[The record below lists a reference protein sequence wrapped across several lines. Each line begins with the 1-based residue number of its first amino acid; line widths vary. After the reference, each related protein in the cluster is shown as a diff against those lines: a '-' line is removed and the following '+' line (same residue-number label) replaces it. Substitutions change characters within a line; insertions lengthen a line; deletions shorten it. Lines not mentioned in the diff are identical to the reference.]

1 MQSNTFF
8 KDLGCCQ
15 NFSSRFVRLAQLLQ
29 KGKPDEQPNRI
40 RRPQMGMDKQIEKK
54 KWPPKKIA
62 TFAGSGL
69 FIAFVIYIFVFG
81 MSKSSLN
88 VKAER
93 LTVSEVTRGPF
104 QEFIPVMGNV
114 LPYYHYLTAVEGGT
128 VEEIYLRAGTM
139 VEKGDPILKLA
150 NTNLLINLMWRE
162 AELFQQI
169 NNLRNTRLD
178 MERVRLNLN
187 QQLAL
192 VENSLQQQKR
202 VYVRYQE
209 LIKDDLIAQHEYELA
224 KDQYDYLMKNKELTV
239 ESQKKDLEFRQ
250 RQVEALEG
258 QVTRMQSNMEIIRSR
273 LENMTIK
280 APVSG
285 YLTSLEAEIGQSK
298 LAGQDLGQIDTLSGY
313 RIRAGIDEHYIAR
326 VEMGR
331 KGDFEF
337 AGKHYGIVVQ
347 KKYPTVVDGRF
358 LVDMEFLEET
368 PDGITAGQTYHIRL
382 ELGDI
387 SEAILLARGG
397 FSQTTGGNW
406 AYVMEPSGD
415 IAIKRRIRLGRQN
428 PDFFE
433 VLEGLEPGT
442 KVITSS
448 YESFGNMD
456 RLVLK

>member
-1 MQSNTFF
+1 
-8 KDLGCCQ
+8 
-15 NFSSRFVRLAQLLQ
+15 
-29 KGKPDEQPNRI
+29 
-40 RRPQMGMDKQIEKK
+40 MGMDRQIEKK

-62 TFAGSGL
+62 MIAGSA
-69 FIAFVIYIFVFG
+69 IFVGFVVYIFVFG

-93 LTVSEVTRGPF
+93 LTISDVKRGPF

-114 LPYYHYLTAVEGGT
+114 LPYYYYLTAVEGGT
-128 VEEIYLRAGTM
+128 VEEIYMEAGTKI
-139 VEKGDPILKLA
+139 EKGDPILRLA
-150 NTNLLINLMWRE
+150 NTDILINMMWRE

-192 VENSLQQQKR
+192 VENNLQQQKR
-202 VYVRYQE
+202 VFERYKE
-209 LIKDDLIAQHEYELA
+209 LIKDDLISQHEYELA
-224 KDQYDYLMKNKELTV
+224 RDQYEYLVKNKDLTV
-239 ESQKKDLEFRQ
+239 ESQTKDLEFRQ
-250 RQVEALEG
+250 MQVDALEG
-258 QVTRMQSNMEIIRSR
+258 QVTRMSSNLEIIRSR
-273 LENMTIK
+273 LENLTIK

-285 YLTSLEAEIGQSK
+285 YLVSLDAEIGQSK
-298 LAGQDLGQIDTLSGY
+298 RAGEDLGQIDTLEGY

-326 VEMGR
+326 VEAGR
-331 KGDFEF
+331 QGEFEF
-337 AGKHYGIVVQ
+337 SGTSYDIIVK
-347 KKYPTVVDGRF
+347 KKYPNVVDGRF
-358 LVDMEFLEET
+358 EVDMEFVNET
-368 PDGITAGQTYHIRL
+368 PAGITAGQTYHIKL

-387 SEAILLARGG
+387 SEATLLARGG

-406 AYVMEPSGD
+406 AYVLDPSGD
-415 IAIKRRIRLGRQN
+415 IALKRRIRLGRQN

-433 VLEGLEPGT
+433 VLEGLEPGE

>member
-1 MQSNTFF
+1 
-8 KDLGCCQ
+8 
-15 NFSSRFVRLAQLLQ
+15 
-29 KGKPDEQPNRI
+29 
-40 RRPQMGMDKQIEKK
+40 MGMDKTIKKK

-62 TFAGSGL
+62 MFAGSGL

-93 LTVSEVTRGPF
+93 LTVSDVMEGPF

-128 VEEIYLRAGTM
+128 VEEIFLEAGTR
-139 VEKGDPILKLA
+139 VEKGDPILRLA
-150 NTNLLINLMWRE
+150 NTTLLINLMWRE

-169 NNLRNTRLD
+169 NNLRSTRLE
-178 MERVRLNLN
+178 MERYRLQLN

-192 VENSLQQQKR
+192 VDNSLQQQKR
-202 VYVRYQE
+202 VHERYQE
-209 LIKDDLIAQHEYELA
+209 LIKDDLISQHEYELA
-224 KDQYDYLMKNKELTV
+224 KDQYDYLVKNKALTV
-239 ESQKKDLEFRQ
+239 ESQTKDLEFRQ

-273 LENMTIK
+273 LENLTIR

-298 LAGQDLGQIDTLSGY
+298 QAGQDLGQIDTLEGY
-313 RIRAGIDEHYIAR
+313 RIRAGIDEHYLAR
-326 VEMGR
+326 VEKGR
-331 KGDFEF
+331 NGDFEF
-337 AGKHYGIVVQ
+337 AGTSYDIVVN
-347 KKYPTVVDGRF
+347 KKYPAVVEGRF
-358 LVDMEFLEET
+358 EVDMEFMDEA

-406 AYVMEPSGD
+406 AYVLDPSGD
-415 IAIKRRIRLGRQN
+415 VAIKRRIRLGRQN
-428 PDFFE
+428 PDYFE
-433 VLEGLEPGT
+433 VLEGLEPGE

>member
-1 MQSNTFF
+1 MQSNTFIEDF
-8 KDLGCCQ
+8 DTNQ
-15 NFSSRFVRLAQLLQ
+15 IAFSRFVRLAQLLQ
-29 KGKPDEQPNRI
+29 KVYPYDQLNLI
-40 RRPQMGMDKQIEKK
+40 RRPQMGMDKTIKKK

-62 TFAGSGL
+62 MFAGSGL

-93 LTVSEVTRGPF
+93 LTVSDVNRGPF

-128 VEEIYLRAGTM
+128 VEEIYLEAGTK
-139 VEKGDPILKLA
+139 VEKGDPILKIA
-150 NTNLLINLMWRE
+150 NTTLLINLMWRE
-162 AELFQQI
+162 SELFQQI

-178 MERVRLNLN
+178 MERYRLNLN

-192 VENSLQQQKR
+192 VDNNLQQQKR
-202 VYVRYQE
+202 IHERYQE
-209 LIKDDLIAQHEYELA
+209 LIKDDLISQHDYEIA
-224 KDQYDYLMKNKELTV
+224 KDQYEYLVKNKELTI
-239 ESQKKDLEFRQ
+239 ESQTKDIEFRQ

-258 QVTRMQSNMEIIRSR
+258 QVTRMQSNMDIIRSR
-273 LENMTIK
+273 LENLTIR

-285 YLTSLEAEIGQSK
+285 YLTSLDAEIGQSK
-298 LAGQDLGQIDTLSGY
+298 QEGVDLGQIDTLEGY
-313 RIRAGIDEHYIAR
+313 RIRAGIDEHYLAR
-326 VEMGR
+326 VEIGR
-331 KGDFEF
+331 NGEFEF
-337 AGKHYGIVVQ
+337 AGTSHDIIVT
-347 KKYPTVVDGRF
+347 KKYPAVVEGRF
-358 LVDMEFLEET
+358 EVDMEFMDET

-406 AYVMEPSGD
+406 AYVLDPSGD
-415 IAIKRRIRLGRQN
+415 VAIKRRIRLGRQN

-433 VLEGLEPGT
+433 VLEGLEPGE

>member
-1 MQSNTFF
+1 
-8 KDLGCCQ
+8 
-15 NFSSRFVRLAQLLQ
+15 
-29 KGKPDEQPNRI
+29 
-40 RRPQMGMDKQIEKK
+40 MGMDRQIKKK

-62 TFAGSGL
+62 MFAGSGL
-69 FIAFVIYIFVFG
+69 FIIFVIYIFVFG

-93 LTVSEVTRGPF
+93 LTVSEVKNGPF

-128 VEEIYLRAGTM
+128 VEEVFLRAGAK
-139 VEKGDPILKLA
+139 VGKGDPILKLA
-150 NTNLLINLMWRE
+150 NTTLLINLMWRE
-162 AELFQQI
+162 SELFQQI

-178 MERVRLNLN
+178 MERYRLSLN
-187 QQLAL
+187 QQLAQ
-192 VENSLQQQKR
+192 VENNLQQQKR
-202 VYVRYQE
+202 VFERYQE
-209 LIKDDLIAQHEYELA
+209 LIKDDLISQHEYELA
-224 KDQYDYLMKNKELTV
+224 KDQYEYLVKHRDLTV
-239 ESQKKDLEFRQ
+239 ESQTKDIEFRE

-258 QVTRMQSNMEIIRSR
+258 QVTRMEDNLGIIRSR
-273 LENMTIK
+273 LENLTIR

-298 LAGQDLGQIDTLSGY
+298 QAGQELGQIDTLEGY
-313 RIRAGIDEHYIAR
+313 RVMAGIDEHYLAR
-326 VEMGR
+326 VEVGR
-331 KGDFEF
+331 KGEFEF
-337 AGKHYGIVVQ
+337 AGNSYAIVVTQ
-347 KKYPTVVDGRF
+347 KYPAVVEGRF
-358 LVDMEFLEET
+358 RVDMEFVDET

-406 AYVMEPSGD
+406 AYVLEPSGD
-415 IAIKRRIRLGRQN
+415 VALKRRIRLGRQN

-433 VLEGLEPGT
+433 VLEGLEPGE

-448 YESFGNMD
+448 YESFGNME

>member
-1 MQSNTFF
+1 
-8 KDLGCCQ
+8 
-15 NFSSRFVRLAQLLQ
+15 
-29 KGKPDEQPNRI
+29 
-40 RRPQMGMDKQIEKK
+40 MGMDKQIKKK

-62 TFAGSGL
+62 MIAGSAI
-69 FIAFVIYIFVFG
+69 FIGFVIYIFVFG

-128 VEEIYLRAGTM
+128 VEEIYLRAGAR
-139 VEKGDPILKLA
+139 VKKGDPILKLA
-150 NTNLLINLMWRE
+150 NTDLLINLMWRE
-162 AELFQQI
+162 AELFQQM

-178 MERVRLNLN
+178 MERYRLQLS
-187 QQLAL
+187 QQLAS

-202 VYVRYQE
+202 VYERYQV
-209 LIKDDLIAQHEYELA
+209 LIKDDLIAQHEFDLA
-224 KDQYDYLMKNKELTV
+224 KDQYEYLLKNKELTV
-239 ESQKKDLEFRQ
+239 ESQTKDLEFRQ
-250 RQVEALEG
+250 LQVDALEG
-258 QVTRMQSNMEIIRSR
+258 QVTRMQNNLEIIRSR
-273 LENMTIK
+273 LENLTIR
-280 APVSG
+280 APVDG
-285 YLTSLEAEIGQSK
+285 YLTSLNAEIGQSK
-298 LAGQDLGQIDTLSGY
+298 QAGVDLGQIDTLEGY
-313 RIRAGIDEHYIAR
+313 RVRAGIDEHYLAR
-326 VEMGR
+326 VEIGR
-331 KGDFEF
+331 KGEFEF
-337 AGKHYGIVVQ
+337 AGDSHDIIVTM
-347 KKYPTVVDGRF
+347 KYPEVVEGRF
-358 LVDMEFLEET
+358 EVDMEFMDEE
-368 PDGITAGQTYHIRL
+368 PAGITAGQTYHIRL

-406 AYVMEPSGD
+406 AYVLDPSGD
-415 IAIKRRIRLGRQN
+415 VALKRRIRLGRQN

-433 VLEGLEPGT
+433 VLEGLEPGE

>member
-1 MQSNTFF
+1 
-8 KDLGCCQ
+8 
-15 NFSSRFVRLAQLLQ
+15 
-29 KGKPDEQPNRI
+29 
-40 RRPQMGMDKQIEKK
+40 MGMDKQIKKK

-62 TFAGSGL
+62 MFAGSGL
-69 FIAFVIYIFVFG
+69 FVAFVIYIFVFG

-93 LTVSEVTRGPF
+93 LTVSEVAQGPF

-128 VEEIYLRAGTM
+128 VEEIYLRAGTK

-150 NTNLLINLMWRE
+150 NTTLLINLMWRE
-162 AELFQQI
+162 SELFQQI

-178 MERVRLNLN
+178 IDRYRLDLN
-187 QQLAL
+187 QRLAL

-202 VYVRYQE
+202 VFERYQE

-224 KDQYDYLMKNKELTV
+224 KDQYEYLVRNKELTI
-239 ESQKKDLEFRQ
+239 ESQKKDIEFRQ
-250 RQVEALEG
+250 LQVDALEG
-258 QVTRMQSNMEIIRSR
+258 QVERMTNNLEIIRSR
-273 LENMTIK
+273 LENLTIK

-285 YLTSLEAEIGQSK
+285 YLTSLDAEIGQSK
-298 LAGQDLGQIDTLSGY
+298 QAGVDLGEIDTLEGY
-313 RIRAGIDEHYIAR
+313 RIMAGIDEHYLAR
-326 VEMGR
+326 VEIGR
-331 KGDFEF
+331 NGTFEF
-337 AGKHYGIVVQ
+337 AGDNYDIIVT
-347 KKYPTVVDGRF
+347 KKYPTVVEGRF
-358 LVDMEFLEET
+358 RVDMEFVDET
-368 PDGITAGQTYHIRL
+368 PAGITAGQTYHIRL

-406 AYVMEPSGD
+406 AYVLDPSGD
-415 IAIKRRIRLGRQN
+415 VAMKRRIRLGRQN

-433 VLEGLEPGT
+433 VLEGLEPGE

>member
-1 MQSNTFF
+1 
-8 KDLGCCQ
+8 
-15 NFSSRFVRLAQLLQ
+15 
-29 KGKPDEQPNRI
+29 
-40 RRPQMGMDKQIEKK
+40 MGMDKQIKKK

-62 TFAGSGL
+62 MIAGSAI
-69 FIAFVIYIFVFG
+69 FIGFVIYIFVFG

-93 LTVSEVTRGPF
+93 LTVSEVKQGPF

-128 VEEIYLRAGTM
+128 VEEIYMEAGTK

-192 VENSLQQQKR
+192 VDNSLQQQKR
-202 VYVRYQE
+202 VYERYQE
-209 LIKDDLIAQHEYELA
+209 LIKDDLIAQHDYELA
-224 KDQYDYLMKNKELTV
+224 KDQYDYLVKNKELTV
-239 ESQKKDLEFRQ
+239 ESQTKDLEFRKL
-250 RQVEALEG
+250 QVESLEG

-273 LENMTIK
+273 LENMTIR

-298 LAGQDLGQIDTLSGY
+298 TAGQDLGQIDTLEGY
-313 RIRAGIDEHYIAR
+313 RIRAGIDEHYLAR
-326 VEMGR
+326 VEKGR
-331 KGDFEF
+331 NGEFEF
-337 AGKHYGIVVQ
+337 AGTSYDIVVT
-347 KKYPTVVDGRF
+347 KKYPAVVDGRF
-358 LVDMEFLEET
+358 EVDMEFLEEA
-368 PDGITAGQTYHIRL
+368 PEGITAGQTYHIKL

-406 AYVMEPSGD
+406 AYVLDVSGD
-415 IAIKRRIRLGRQN
+415 VALKRRIRLGRQN

-433 VLEGLEPGT
+433 VLEGLDPGE

>member
-1 MQSNTFF
+1 
-8 KDLGCCQ
+8 
-15 NFSSRFVRLAQLLQ
+15 
-29 KGKPDEQPNRI
+29 
-40 RRPQMGMDKQIEKK
+40 MGMDRQIEKK

-62 TFAGSGL
+62 MVAGSVL
-69 FIAFVIYIFVFG
+69 FVAFIIYIFVFG

-93 LTVSEVTRGPF
+93 LTISEVKIGPF

-128 VEEIYLRAGTM
+128 VEEIYLRAGTE
-139 VEKGDPILKLA
+139 VKKGDPILKLA
-150 NTNLLINLMWRE
+150 NTTLLINLMWRE
-162 AELFQQI
+162 SELFQQI

-178 MERVRLNLN
+178 MERYRLQLN
-187 QQLAL
+187 QQLAQ
-192 VENSLQQQKR
+192 VDNNLQQQKR
-202 VYVRYQE
+202 VFDRYKE
-209 LIKDDLIAQHEYELA
+209 LIKDNLISQHEYELA
-224 KDQYDYLMKNKELTV
+224 KDQYEYLVKNRDLTV
-239 ESQKKDLEFRQ
+239 ESQTKDIEFRE
-250 RQVEALEG
+250 RQVDALEA
-258 QVTRMQSNMEIIRSR
+258 QVKRMEDNLEIIRSR
-273 LENMTIK
+273 LSNLTIR

-285 YLTSLEAEIGQSK
+285 YLTSLDAEIGQSK
-298 LAGQDLGQIDTLSGY
+298 SAGVDLGQIDTLEGY
-313 RIRAGIDEHYIAR
+313 RIRAGIDEHYLAR
-326 VEMGR
+326 VEKGR
-331 KGDFEF
+331 KGTFEF
-337 AGKHYGIVVQ
+337 AGNHYDIIVT
-347 KKYPTVVDGRF
+347 KKYPAVVDGRF
-358 LVDMEFLEET
+358 EVDMEFMNET

-406 AYVMEPSGD
+406 AYVLENSGD
-415 IAIKRRIRLGRQN
+415 VALKRRIRLGRQN

-433 VLEGLEPGT
+433 VLEGLEPGE

>member
-1 MQSNTFF
+1 
-8 KDLGCCQ
+8 
-15 NFSSRFVRLAQLLQ
+15 
-29 KGKPDEQPNRI
+29 
-40 RRPQMGMDKQIEKK
+40 MGMDRQIEKK

-62 TFAGSGL
+62 MLAGSVL
-69 FIAFVIYIFVFG
+69 FVAFVIYIFVFG

-93 LTVSEVTRGPF
+93 LTVSEVIKGPF

-128 VEEIYLRAGTM
+128 VEEIYLRAGTK

-150 NTNLLINLMWRE
+150 NTTLLINLMWRE
-162 AELFQQI
+162 SELFQQI

-178 MERVRLNLN
+178 MERYRLSLN
-187 QQLAL
+187 QQLAQ

-202 VYVRYQE
+202 VYERYQE
-209 LIKDDLIAQHEYELA
+209 LIKDELISQHEYELA
-224 KDQYDYLMKNKELTV
+224 KDQYEYLVKNKELTV
-239 ESQKKDLEFRQ
+239 ESQKKDIEFREK
-250 RQVEALEG
+250 QVEALEG
-258 QVTRMQSNMEIIRSR
+258 QVDRMNNNLEIIRSR
-273 LENMTIK
+273 LQNLTIK

-285 YLTSLEAEIGQSK
+285 YLTSLNAEIGQSK
-298 LAGQDLGQIDTLSGY
+298 QAGVDLGQIDTLEGY
-313 RIRAGIDEHYIAR
+313 RIRAGIDEHYLAR
-326 VEMGR
+326 VESGR
-331 KGDFEF
+331 KGTFEF
-337 AGKHYGIVVQ
+337 AGNHYDIVVT
-347 KKYPTVVDGRF
+347 KKYPEVVDGRF
-358 LVDMEFLEET
+358 EVDMEFEKGT

-406 AYVMEPSGD
+406 AYVLDASGD
-415 IAIKRRIRLGRQN
+415 VALKRRIRLGRQN
-428 PDFFE
+428 PDYFE
-433 VLEGLEPGT
+433 VLEGLEPGE

>member
-1 MQSNTFF
+1 
-8 KDLGCCQ
+8 
-15 NFSSRFVRLAQLLQ
+15 
-29 KGKPDEQPNRI
+29 
-40 RRPQMGMDKQIEKK
+40 MDRQIEKK

-62 TFAGSGL
+62 MIAGSA
-69 FIAFVIYIFVFG
+69 IFVGFVVYIFVFG

-93 LTVSEVTRGPF
+93 LTISDVKRGPF

-114 LPYYHYLTAVEGGT
+114 LPYYYYLTAVEGGT
-128 VEEIYLRAGTM
+128 VEEIYLEAGTKI
-139 VEKGDPILKLA
+139 EKGDPILRLA
-150 NTNLLINLMWRE
+150 NTDILINMMWRE

-192 VENSLQQQKR
+192 VENNLQQQKR
-202 VYVRYQE
+202 VFERYKE
-209 LIKDDLIAQHEYELA
+209 LIKDDLISQHEYELA
-224 KDQYDYLMKNKELTV
+224 RDQYEYLVKNKDLTV
-239 ESQKKDLEFRQ
+239 ESQTKDLEFRQ
-250 RQVEALEG
+250 MQVDALEG
-258 QVTRMQSNMEIIRSR
+258 QVTRMSSNLEIIRSR
-273 LENMTIK
+273 LENLTIK

-285 YLTSLEAEIGQSK
+285 YLVSLDAEIGQSK
-298 LAGQDLGQIDTLSGY
+298 RAGEDLGQIDTLEGY

-326 VEMGR
+326 VEAGR
-331 KGDFEF
+331 QGEFEF
-337 AGKHYGIVVQ
+337 AGTSYDIIVK
-347 KKYPTVVDGRF
+347 KKYPNVVDGRF
-358 LVDMEFLEET
+358 EVDMEFVNET
-368 PDGITAGQTYHIRL
+368 PAGITAGQTYHIKL

-387 SEAILLARGG
+387 SEATLLARGG

-406 AYVMEPSGD
+406 AYVLDPSGD
-415 IAIKRRIRLGRQN
+415 IALKRRIRLGRQN

-433 VLEGLEPGT
+433 VLEGLEPGE

>member
-1 MQSNTFF
+1 
-8 KDLGCCQ
+8 
-15 NFSSRFVRLAQLLQ
+15 
-29 KGKPDEQPNRI
+29 
-40 RRPQMGMDKQIEKK
+40 MGMDKQIDKK

-62 TFAGSGL
+62 MFAGSGL

-93 LTVSEVTRGPF
+93 LTISEVTRGPF

-128 VEEIYLRAGTM
+128 VEDIYLEAGTR

-209 LIKDDLIAQHEYELA
+209 LIKDDLIAQHDYELA

-239 ESQKKDLEFRQ
+239 ESQTKDLEFRQ

-273 LENMTIK
+273 LENMTIR

-298 LAGQDLGQIDTLSGY
+298 QAGQDLGQIDTLEGY
-313 RIRAGIDEHYIAR
+313 RIRAGIDEHYLAR
-326 VEMGR
+326 VEKGR
-331 KGDFEF
+331 NGEFEF
-337 AGKHYGIVVQ
+337 AGNSYDIIVT
-347 KKYPTVVDGRF
+347 KKYPAVVDGRF
-358 LVDMEFLEET
+358 EVDMEFVDET
-368 PDGITAGQTYHIRL
+368 PGGITAGQTYHIRL

-406 AYVMEPSGD
+406 AYVLEPSGD
-415 IAIKRRIRLGRQN
+415 VAIKRRIRLGRQN

-433 VLEGLEPGT
+433 VLEGLEPGE

>member
-1 MQSNTFF
+1 
-8 KDLGCCQ
+8 
-15 NFSSRFVRLAQLLQ
+15 
-29 KGKPDEQPNRI
+29 
-40 RRPQMGMDKQIEKK
+40 MGMDRQIKKK

-62 TFAGSGL
+62 MIAGSVL
-69 FIAFVIYIFVFG
+69 FVAFVIYIFVFG

-93 LTVSEVTRGPF
+93 LTVSEVNQGPF

-128 VEEIYLRAGTM
+128 VEEIFMRAGTR

-150 NTNLLINLMWRE
+150 NTTLLINLMWRE
-162 AELFQQI
+162 SELFQQI

-178 MERVRLNLN
+178 MERYRLNLN
-187 QQLAL
+187 QQLAQ
-192 VENSLQQQKR
+192 VENNLQQQKR
-202 VYVRYQE
+202 VFERYKE
-209 LIKDDLIAQHEYELA
+209 LIKDDLISQHEYELA
-224 KDQYDYLMKNKELTV
+224 KDQYDYLVRHKELTV
-239 ESQKKDLEFRQ
+239 ESQTKDIEFRE

-258 QVTRMQSNMEIIRSR
+258 QVTRMEDNLEIIRSR
-273 LENMTIK
+273 LDNLTIK
-280 APVSG
+280 APVAG

-298 LAGQDLGQIDTLSGY
+298 QAGQELGQIDTLEGY
-313 RIRAGIDEHYIAR
+313 RIMAGIDEHYLAR
-326 VEMGR
+326 VEIGR
-331 KGDFEF
+331 KGEFEF
-337 AGKHYGIVVQ
+337 AGSIYDIVVT
-347 KKYPTVVDGRF
+347 KKYPTVVEGRF
-358 LVDMEFLEET
+358 RVDMEFEDET
-368 PDGITAGQTYHIRL
+368 PGGITAGQTYHIRL

-406 AYVMEPSGD
+406 AYVLEPSGD
-415 IAIKRRIRLGRQN
+415 VALKRRIRLGRQN
-428 PDFFE
+428 PDYFE
-433 VLEGLEPGT
+433 VLEGLEPGE

>member
-1 MQSNTFF
+1 
-8 KDLGCCQ
+8 
-15 NFSSRFVRLAQLLQ
+15 
-29 KGKPDEQPNRI
+29 
-40 RRPQMGMDKQIEKK
+40 MGMDRQLEKK

-62 TFAGSGL
+62 MFAGSGL
-69 FIAFVIYIFVFG
+69 FIIFVIYIFVFG

-93 LTVSEVTRGPF
+93 LTVSEVKKGPF

-128 VEEIYLRAGTM
+128 VEEIYLEAGTK

-150 NTNLLINLMWRE
+150 NTTLLINLMWRE
-162 AELFQQI
+162 SELFQQI

-178 MERVRLNLN
+178 MERYRLSLN
-187 QQLAL
+187 QQLAQ
-192 VENSLQQQKR
+192 VENNLQQQKR
-202 VYVRYQE
+202 IFERYQQ
-209 LIKDDLIAQHEYELA
+209 LIKDDLISQHEFELA
-224 KDQYDYLMKNKELTV
+224 KDQYEYLVKNKELTV
-239 ESQKKDLEFRQ
+239 ESQKKDIEFRE
-250 RQVEALEG
+250 RQVEALES
-258 QVTRMQSNMEIIRSR
+258 QVNRMNNNLEIIRSR
-273 LENMTIK
+273 LDNLTIR

-285 YLTSLEAEIGQSK
+285 YLTSLDAEIGQSK
-298 LAGQDLGQIDTLSGY
+298 QAGIDLGQIDTLEGY
-313 RIRAGIDEHYIAR
+313 RIRAGIDEHYLAR
-326 VEMGR
+326 VESGR
-331 KGDFEF
+331 KGEFEF
-337 AGKHYGIVVQ
+337 AGNVYDTIVT
-347 KKYPTVVDGRF
+347 KKYPNVVDGRF
-358 LVDMEFLEET
+358 EVDMEFMDET

-406 AYVMEPSGD
+406 AYVLESSGD
-415 IAIKRRIRLGRQN
+415 VALKRRIRLGRQN

-433 VLEGLEPGT
+433 VLEGLEPGE

>member
-1 MQSNTFF
+1 M
-8 KDLGCCQ
+8 
-15 NFSSRFVRLAQLLQ
+15 RLAQLLQ
-29 KGKPDEQPNRI
+29 KEKPDEQPNRI
-40 RRPQMGMDKQIEKK
+40 RRPQMGMDKQIDKK

-62 TFAGSGL
+62 MFAGSGL

-93 LTVSEVTRGPF
+93 LTISEVIRGPF

-128 VEEIYLRAGTM
+128 VEEIYLRAGTN

-150 NTNLLINLMWRE
+150 NTTLLINLMWRE
-162 AELFQQI
+162 SELFQQI

-178 MERVRLNLN
+178 IDRYRLDLN
-187 QQLAL
+187 QRLAL
-192 VENSLQQQKR
+192 VENNLQQQR
-202 VYVRYQE
+202 RFFERYQE
-209 LIKDDLIAQHEYELA
+209 LIKDDLISQHEYELA
-224 KDQYDYLMKNKELTV
+224 KDQYEYLVKNKELTI
-239 ESQKKDLEFRQ
+239 ESQKKDIEFRQ
-250 RQVEALEG
+250 LQVDALEG
-258 QVTRMQSNMEIIRSR
+258 QVERMTNNLEIIRSR
-273 LENMTIK
+273 LENLTIK

-285 YLTSLEAEIGQSK
+285 YLTSLDAEIGQSK
-298 LAGQDLGQIDTLSGY
+298 QAGVDLGEIDTLEGY
-313 RIRAGIDEHYIAR
+313 RIMAGIDEHYLAR
-326 VEMGR
+326 VEKGR
-331 KGDFEF
+331 NGTFEF
-337 AGKHYGIVVQ
+337 AGTNYDIIVT
-347 KKYPTVVDGRF
+347 KKYPTVVEGRF
-358 LVDMEFLEET
+358 RVDMEFVDET
-368 PDGITAGQTYHIRL
+368 PEGITAGQTYHIRL

-406 AYVMEPSGD
+406 AYVLEPSGD
-415 IAIKRRIRLGRQN
+415 VAIKRRIRLGRQN

-433 VLEGLEPGT
+433 VLEGLEPGE

>member
-1 MQSNTFF
+1 M
-8 KDLGCCQ
+8 
-15 NFSSRFVRLAQLLQ
+15 
-29 KGKPDEQPNRI
+29 
-40 RRPQMGMDKQIEKK
+40 
-54 KWPPKKIA
+54 
-62 TFAGSGL
+62 FAGSGL
-69 FIAFVIYIFVFG
+69 FIIFVIYIFVFG

-93 LTVSEVTRGPF
+93 LTVSEVKNGPF

-128 VEEIYLRAGTM
+128 VEEVFLRAGAK
-139 VEKGDPILKLA
+139 VGKGDPILKLA
-150 NTNLLINLMWRE
+150 NTTLLINLMWRE
-162 AELFQQI
+162 SELFQQI

-178 MERVRLNLN
+178 MERYRLSLN
-187 QQLAL
+187 QQLAQ
-192 VENSLQQQKR
+192 VENNLQQQKR
-202 VYVRYQE
+202 VFERYQE
-209 LIKDDLIAQHEYELA
+209 LIKDDLISQHEYELA
-224 KDQYDYLMKNKELTV
+224 KDQYEYLVKHRDLTV
-239 ESQKKDLEFRQ
+239 ESQTKDIEFRE

-258 QVTRMQSNMEIIRSR
+258 QVTRMEDNLGIIRSR
-273 LENMTIK
+273 LENLTIR

-298 LAGQDLGQIDTLSGY
+298 QAGQELGQIDTLEGY
-313 RIRAGIDEHYIAR
+313 RVMAGIDEHYLAR
-326 VEMGR
+326 VEVGR
-331 KGDFEF
+331 KGEFEF
-337 AGKHYGIVVQ
+337 AGNSYAIVVTQ
-347 KKYPTVVDGRF
+347 KYPAVVEGRF
-358 LVDMEFLEET
+358 RVDMEFVDET

-406 AYVMEPSGD
+406 AYVLEPSGD
-415 IAIKRRIRLGRQN
+415 VALKRRIRLGRQN

-433 VLEGLEPGT
+433 VLEGLEPGE

-448 YESFGNMD
+448 YESFGNME

>member
-1 MQSNTFF
+1 
-8 KDLGCCQ
+8 
-15 NFSSRFVRLAQLLQ
+15 
-29 KGKPDEQPNRI
+29 
-40 RRPQMGMDKQIEKK
+40 MGMDKTIKKK

-62 TFAGSGL
+62 MFAGSGL

-128 VEEIYLRAGTM
+128 VEEIYLEAGTKI
-139 VEKGDPILKLA
+139 ERGDPILRLA
-150 NTNLLINLMWRE
+150 NTTLLINLMWRE

-169 NNLRNTRLD
+169 NNLRSTRLE
-178 MERVRLNLN
+178 MERYRLQLN

-192 VENSLQQQKR
+192 VDNNLQQQKR
-202 VYVRYQE
+202 VHERYQE
-209 LIKDDLIAQHEYELA
+209 LIKDDLISQHEYELA
-224 KDQYDYLMKNKELTV
+224 KDQYDYLVKNKALTV
-239 ESQKKDLEFRQ
+239 ESQTKDLEFRQ

-273 LENMTIK
+273 LENLTIR

-298 LAGQDLGQIDTLSGY
+298 QAGQDLGQIDTLEGY
-313 RIRAGIDEHYIAR
+313 RIRAGIDEHYLAR
-326 VEMGR
+326 VEKGR
-331 KGDFEF
+331 NGDFEF
-337 AGKHYGIVVQ
+337 AGTSYDIVVN
-347 KKYPTVVDGRF
+347 KKYPAVVEGRF
-358 LVDMEFLEET
+358 EVDMEFVDEA

-406 AYVMEPSGD
+406 AYVLDPSGD
-415 IAIKRRIRLGRQN
+415 VAIKRRIRLGRQN
-428 PDFFE
+428 PDYFE
-433 VLEGLEPGT
+433 VLEGLEPGE

>member
-8 KDLGCCQ
+8 EDLDCCQ
-15 NFSSRFVRLAQLLQ
+15 NSSSRFVRLAQLLQ
-29 KGKPDEQPNRI
+29 KGKPNEQPNRI

-128 VEEIYLRAGTM
+128 VEEIYLRAGTR

-202 VYVRYQE
+202 IYVRYQE

-224 KDQYDYLMKNKELTV
+224 KDQYEYLMKNKELTV

-280 APVSG
+280 APVAG

-298 LAGQDLGQIDTLSGY
+298 LAGQDLGQIDTLEGY

-337 AGKHYGIVVQ
+337 AGKHYSIIVQ

-358 LVDMEFLEET
+358 LVDMEFMDET

-406 AYVMEPSGD
+406 AYVLEPSGD
-415 IAIKRRIRLGRQN
+415 VAIKRRIRLGRQN

-433 VLEGLEPGT
+433 VLEGLEPGI

>member
-1 MQSNTFF
+1 
-8 KDLGCCQ
+8 
-15 NFSSRFVRLAQLLQ
+15 
-29 KGKPDEQPNRI
+29 
-40 RRPQMGMDKQIEKK
+40 MDRKIEKK

-62 TFAGSGL
+62 MLAGSVL
-69 FIAFVIYIFVFG
+69 FVAFVIYIFVFG

-88 VKAER
+88 VRAER
-93 LTVSEVTRGPF
+93 LTVSEVTQGPF

-128 VEEIYLRAGTM
+128 VEEIFLRAGAR
-139 VEKGDPILKLA
+139 VNKGDPILKLA
-150 NTNLLINLMWRE
+150 NTTLLINLMWRE
-162 AELFQQI
+162 SELFQQI

-178 MERVRLNLN
+178 MERYRLNLN

-192 VENSLQQQKR
+192 VENNLQQQKR
-202 VYVRYQE
+202 VFERYQE
-209 LIKDDLIAQHEYELA
+209 LIKDDLISQHEYELA
-224 KDQYDYLMKNKELTV
+224 RDQYEYLVKHKDLTI
-239 ESQKKDLEFRQ
+239 ESQTKDIEFRE

-258 QVTRMQSNMEIIRSR
+258 QVSRMETNLEIIRSR
-273 LENMTIK
+273 LQNLTIR
-280 APVSG
+280 APVAG

-298 LAGQDLGQIDTLSGY
+298 NAGQDLGQIDTLEGY
-313 RIRAGIDEHYIAR
+313 RVMAGIDEHYLAR
-326 VEMGR
+326 VETGR
-331 KGDFEF
+331 KGEFEF
-337 AGKHYGIVVQ
+337 AGNNYAIKVTQ
-347 KKYPTVVDGRF
+347 KYPNVVDGRF
-358 LVDMEFLEET
+358 RVDMEFIDET

-406 AYVMEPSGD
+406 AYVLDSSGD
-415 IAIKRRIRLGRQN
+415 VALKRRIRLGRQN

-433 VLEGLEPGT
+433 VLEGLEPGE

>member
-1 MQSNTFF
+1 
-8 KDLGCCQ
+8 
-15 NFSSRFVRLAQLLQ
+15 
-29 KGKPDEQPNRI
+29 
-40 RRPQMGMDKQIEKK
+40 MGMDRQIKKK

-62 TFAGSGL
+62 LFAGSGL
-69 FIAFVIYIFVFG
+69 FIVFVIYIFVFG

-93 LTVSEVTRGPF
+93 LTISDVNKGPF

-128 VEEIYLRAGTM
+128 VEEIFLEAGAR
-139 VEKGDPILKLA
+139 VEQGDPILRLA
-150 NTNLLINLMWRE
+150 NTTLLINLMWRE

-169 NNLRNTRLD
+169 NNLRNTRLE
-178 MERVRLNLN
+178 MERYRLQLN

-202 VYVRYQE
+202 VHERYQE
-209 LIKDDLIAQHEYELA
+209 LIKDDLISQHEYELA
-224 KDQYDYLMKNKELTV
+224 KDQYDYLVKNKDLTV
-239 ESQKKDLEFRQ
+239 ESQTKDLEFRQ
-250 RQVEALEG
+250 LQVEALEG

-273 LENMTIK
+273 LENLTIR

-285 YLTSLEAEIGQSK
+285 YLTALDAEIGQSK
-298 LAGQDLGQIDTLSGY
+298 QAGQDLGQIDTLEGY
-313 RIRAGIDEHYIAR
+313 RIRAGIDEHYLAR
-326 VEMGR
+326 VEVGR
-331 KGDFEF
+331 KGEFEF
-337 AGKHYGIVVQ
+337 AGNSFDIIV
-347 KKYPTVVDGRF
+347 KRKFPSVVDGRF
-358 LVDMEFLEET
+358 DVDMEFVDES
-368 PDGITAGQTYHIRL
+368 PAGITAGQTYHIRL

-406 AYVMEPSGD
+406 AYVLESSGD
-415 IAIKRRIRLGRQN
+415 VAIKRRIRLGRQN

-433 VLEGLEPGT
+433 VLEGLEPGE